1 METVNIPWTQ
11 EEINLRYLDLFIEC
25 LNKPM
30 DELFVNDRIQIT
42 LPNKYVH
49 LDPSHG
55 ACIKYNDIVRGYVD
69 KDFIIQVVDVTKD
82 DLFEYMDTERL
93 MLIKEKYR
101 RFRKKYILET
111 HADILYEKMKQE
123 TEKDE

>member
-1 METVNIPWTQ
+1 METVNIFWTQ

-30 DELFVNDRIQIT
+30 NELFVNNRIQIS
-42 LPNKYVH
+42 LPNKYIHV
-49 LDPSHG
+49 DPTYG
-55 ACIKYNDIVRGYVD
+55 VGIKYNNIIRGYVN
-69 KDFIIQVVDVTKD
+69 KDFIIQVIDVTND
-82 DLFEYMDTERL
+82 DLYEYIDEERL
-93 MLIKEKYR
+93 MLIREKYR

-123 TEKDE
+123 PEEDE

>member
-30 DELFVNDRIQIT
+30 DKLFVNNRLQVS
-42 LPNKYVH
+42 LPSKYVQF
-49 LDPSHG
+49 DPAHG
-55 ACIKYNDIVRGYVD
+55 ACIKYNNLIRGHVD
-69 KDFIIQVVDVTKD
+69 KDFIIQVTDVIND
-82 DLFEYMDTERL
+82 DLLEYMSEERL

-101 RFRKKYILET
+101 RFRRKYILET
-111 HADILYEKMKQE
+111 RADLLYEKMKQE
-123 TEKDE
+123 PEEDE